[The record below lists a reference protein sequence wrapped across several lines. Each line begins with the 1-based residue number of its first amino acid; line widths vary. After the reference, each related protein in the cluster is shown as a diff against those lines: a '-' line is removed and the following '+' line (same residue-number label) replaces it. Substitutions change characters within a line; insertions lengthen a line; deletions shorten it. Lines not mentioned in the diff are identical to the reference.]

1 MPIRWAIA
9 SGNWSNSAIW
19 NDGLGLPTASD
30 DVAANGFTVT
40 IDQNI
45 NVLQLRTLTTGSA
58 ASGGGF
64 VINDNYT
71 ITANINSGTT
81 NCLTF
86 NSGSNGFTIN
96 GDIDTIN
103 NNINI
108 ITLIINGSGVINI
121 NGAIKRTTGANGRA
135 LININ
140 SASTINISGSISPT
154 GSAVSQQTIV
164 VNAAGTTLNLTGPVI
179 TPPPLNNV
187 PIILLNNLEGT
198 ININGNIS
206 TTYTTNPLISLP
218 GIGSIITVTGSVT
231 TNGTTGGQL
240 VSTANAIQVYISGSL
255 TAGTT
260 STISLTGNSQLI
272 VRGPISSSISA
283 SGVIST
289 GTGATNLFTGPFY
302 NTGSFNA
309 VYAYRMQM
317 IEPTSTTWQFDT
329 ETAGVS
335 KTLYTSNQLP
345 GVPQQTD
352 VRKGTQYNFGLTGS
366 LAMPDPTVVKNGVAT
381 DNTTGFAIFTA
392 EDMFNVATQNLTDSG
407 SIGNLLTGASTIQTV
422 GATISSFKV

>member
-1 MPIRWAIA
+1 MAIRFPIS
-9 SGNWSNSAIW
+9 SGNWSTPGIW
-19 NDGLGLPTASD
+19 NGGLGLPTAAD

-45 NVLQLRTLTTGSA
+45 NVLQLRTLVTGSA

-64 VINDNYT
+64 IINDNYT
-71 ITANINSGTT
+71 INANVNSGTT

-86 NSGSNGFTIN
+86 NSGSNGFTLN
-96 GDIDTIN
+96 GDIDTIHSSAG
-103 NNINI
+103 
-108 ITLIINGSGVINI
+108 ITTLVINGSGIINI
-121 NGAIKRTTGANGRA
+121 NGAIKRTTGASGRT

-140 SASTINISGSISPT
+140 SAPTINISGNILPS
-154 GSAVSQQTIV
+154 GSAAAQNTIL
-164 VNAAGTTLNLTGPVI
+164 VNTTGTTINITGPI
-179 TPPPLNNV
+179 STPPPNNISV
-187 PIILLNNLEGT
+187 VAINNSALCN
-198 ININGNIS
+198 ININGNI
-206 TTYTTNPLISLP
+206 TTDYTTNPIISSP
-218 GIGSIITVTGSVT
+218 GINSIITVTGSIT

-255 TAGTT
+255 QAGTT
-260 STISLTGNSQLI
+260 NTISLTGNSQLI

-302 NTGSFNA
+302 NTGSWNA

-317 IEPTSTTWQFDT
+317 LEPSSTSWRFDT

-352 VRKGTQYNFGLTGS
+352 VRRGTQYNFGLTGS

-381 DNTTGFAIFTA
+381 DNITGSAIFTA
-392 EDMFNVATQNLTDSG
+392 EDMFNVLTQTITTSG
-407 SIGNLLTGASTIQTV
+407 SIGTLLTGASTVQTV
-422 GATISSFKV
+422 GATIASFKV